1 MAIYEYRCESC
12 GDKFEVWTQ
21 FKEAAKCPSCG
32 GADVGRLMSLSSFK
46 LNGTG
51 FYATDYKDKTPGQ
64 TPPKPTSDSKEPTC
78 DPGSK
83 PECAACPAADSS
95 A

>member
-12 GDKFEVWTQ
+12 GGKFEVWTQ
-21 FKEAAKCPSCG
+21 FKEETKCPSCG

-51 FYATDYKDKTPGQ
+51 FYATDYKGKSPGASAPTPASEQ
-64 TPPKPTSDSKEPTC
+64 REAAC

-83 PECAACPAADSS
+83 PECAACPAANTS